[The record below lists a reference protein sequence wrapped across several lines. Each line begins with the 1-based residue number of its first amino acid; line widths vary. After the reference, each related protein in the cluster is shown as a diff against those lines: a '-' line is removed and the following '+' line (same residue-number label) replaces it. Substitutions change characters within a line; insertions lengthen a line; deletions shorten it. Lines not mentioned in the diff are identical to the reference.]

1 MSEKEKIIYEARKNA
16 NEEAQQQERER
27 IWALNT
33 QDAIYFNFS
42 YTALKMLGKNLYN
55 NPLSAISELV
65 ANSIDAKAENV
76 YVYINMTDKEHSTV
90 EVIDDGC
97 GMSYKD
103 LAEKYVWIGRNKRDD
118 ASLAAGDKEALMGR
132 KGIGK
137 LAALYLSNKY
147 YIFSK
152 KDGEESK
159 WLLNVL
165 AYKDSDFPKIDKI
178 HTSKKIDNQVIWD
191 KNIQGTAIILD
202 NVDLRRTGNRRIEG
216 LRRNLSDFYLIDA
229 IGTKI
234 WVAVK
239 DKESQKISYD
249 LVKKNVAYKN
259 FYAVFDNSEYK
270 ISERIRDS
278 IAFTWLSQ
286 YKDIAQK
293 ERPTFILKPESFVT
307 KGKSFFQKEDGELI
321 EKEYQ
326 LKGWIAIHSTI
337 EMKDSVDDNFIR
349 NDMYQPN
356 KLRLY
361 VRNKLAVNNYFDIKP
376 STQAMANYI
385 EGELSFDILDDDDLP
400 DIATSSRQDF
410 LDDERVTK
418 LISLVDPIIS
428 ALFKLRIKIGQ
439 QIRNENN
446 QRAREIE
453 EEERKR
459 RQALE
464 TQVVLERK
472 AKEAAQQDAAAAH
485 KQSYFLQSQLT
496 GNVKARA
503 YNTHVIKNNA
513 ERINGNILSLLKN
526 HSECKTYKEIK
537 SISLAN
543 NKIATAVK
551 YYDSVHYDL
560 INKKLEGNITEFIAQ
575 YIQGVIKKEYHN
587 IEINIGDTVDCVFN
601 FPPQDL
607 TVSIENVFSNADK
620 ANSKIVNI
628 EFKKES
634 NEIKILFV
642 NDGEKLPK
650 GIYKQHL
657 FEFGYSNCVTS
668 KASIGTGIG
677 LYQIMDLFGRKLDG
691 KVDIYDNNER
701 GITLE
706 VKLYEGKL

>member
-1 MSEKEKIIYEARKNA
+1 MSENEKILYEARKNA
-16 NEEAQQQERER
+16 NDEVQRKERER

-76 YVYINMTDKEHSTV
+76 YVYINMIDKEHSTV

-103 LAEKYVWIGRNKRDD
+103 LAEKYVWIGRNKRDE
-118 ASLAAGDKEALMGR
+118 ATLTTKDKEMLMGR

-178 HTSKKIDNQVIWD
+178 HTGKKIDNQVIWD

-270 ISERIRDS
+270 VSEKIRDS
-278 IAFTWLSQ
+278 IPFTWLST
-286 YKDIAQK
+286 YKDIAQE

-307 KGKSFFQKEDGELI
+307 KGTGFFQKEDGELV

-337 EMKDSVDDNFIR
+337 EMKDAVDDKFIR

-361 VRNKLAVNNYFDIKP
+361 VRNKLAVNNYFEIKP
-376 STQAMANYI
+376 STQAMSNYI
-385 EGELSFDILDDDDLP
+385 EGEISFDILDDDDLP

-418 LISLVDPIIS
+418 LITLVDPIIS
-428 ALFKLRIKIGQ
+428 ALFKLRIKVGQ

-446 QRAREIE
+446 QRDLELK
-453 EEERKR
+453 EEERRKR
-459 RQALE
+459 EAIE
-464 TQVVLERK
+464 AQVVQERK
-472 AKEAAQQDAAAAH
+472 AKEAAQKDAAAAH
-485 KQSYFLQSQLT
+485 KQSYFLQSQLS
-496 GNVKARA
+496 GDAKARA

-513 ERINGNILSLLKN
+513 ERINGNILSLLN
-526 HSECKTYKEIK
+526 GHPECKAYTEVR
-537 SISLAN
+537 SISLAS
-543 NKIATAVK
+543 NKITTAVK

-560 INKKLEGNITEFIAQ
+560 MNKKLEGNITEFIGQ
-575 YIQGVIKKEYHN
+575 YIQGVVKNEYHDMH
-587 IEINIGDTVDCVFN
+587 IEIGDTVDCMFN

-607 TVSIENVFSNADK
+607 TVAIENVFSNAYK
-620 ANSKIVNI
+620 ANAKVVNI
-628 EFKKES
+628 LFKKES
-634 NEIKILFV
+634 NQIRMLFV
-642 NDGEKLPK
+642 NDGEKLPE
-650 GIYKQHL
+650 GINRQHL

-677 LYQIMDLFGRKLDG
+677 LYQIKDLFVRKLNG

-706 VKLYEGKL
+706 VQLYEGGI